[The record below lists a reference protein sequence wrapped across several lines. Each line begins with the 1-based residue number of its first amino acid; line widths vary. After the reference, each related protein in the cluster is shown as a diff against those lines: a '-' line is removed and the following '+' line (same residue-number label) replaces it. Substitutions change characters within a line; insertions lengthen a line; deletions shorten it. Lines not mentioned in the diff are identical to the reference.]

1 MINIYL
7 IHRDISF
14 FSLTY
19 PQYDGAFMSFNPNKM
34 TFFDFL
40 TPLVASGEKTI
51 TIRDKAE
58 SGYIVGSDVQ
68 VFSLETDKKITD
80 IRILAIEKIHFSQI
94 NEYHAKQEA
103 LELTELKNLIAKVY
117 PDEQDLFVIHFS
129 LMNKIENENIKYT
142 QGT

>member
-1 MINIYL
+1 
-7 IHRDISF
+7 
-14 FSLTY
+14 
-19 PQYDGAFMSFNPNKM
+19 MSFNPNKM